1 MLSSNSLTQLNIN
14 DDPNSFLSTDN
25 PQQSQYY
32 SFNDNAANTE
42 KMPSEPLNAPINVC
56 YIGAGYVGGTSSA
69 VMAYKCPEDMVTV
82 TVCDVSQEKI
92 DAWNSDKLPIYEPGL
107 EEIVKK
113 QRGKNLFF
121 KTDLNSA
128 IDAADIIFIAV
139 GTPTKKKGFGAGQ
152 AADLKYVESA
162 ARKIAQI
169 AKNSKIIVE
178 KSTVPCNT
186 AEHIRTIL
194 NANKRTQVNT
204 KNNYLNKYQMVN
216 DTCSS
221 PDSESVTPNDHNDNN
236 NNIITINVNL
246 NSDNSSSTC
255 NDDYNNLIESFSNIN
270 PNLADI
276 DTYSDSNTC
285 FSHNQD
291 HNKQLLNDELMMKI
305 RKERLNNSKST
316 IHFEILSNPEF
327 LAEGTSVNDLLN
339 PDRVLIGG
347 LPTEEGQRAQNLLYR
362 LYSYWIPEKKI
373 ITMGL
378 WSSEL
383 SKLASN
389 ALLAQRISSI
399 NALSALCEE
408 VGADIQEVSY
418 AVGLDSRIG
427 PKFLK
432 DSVGFGGSC
441 IKKDVLNLVYLLN
454 AFNLPEAAEYWMQVI
469 KMNEYRKQRFIKTI
483 LTNLFNTISGKGIAV
498 LGFAFKKD
506 TKDTRESAA
515 ITVVMSLLQEGAIVK
530 IYDPKVTKE
539 QIYADIRENCE
550 PHEYEENIA
559 NTVICNSAYD
569 AAYNSDALV
578 ICTEWDEFT
587 SLDYQNIYNNMNKPS
602 FIFDGR
608 LILNHQELKKIGFVV
623 SAIGKKI

>member
-1 MLSSNSLTQLNIN
+1 MLSTQISSNPLPQIN
-14 DDPNSFLSTDN
+14 ES
-25 PQQSQYY
+25 PQESQYY
-32 SFNDNAANTE
+32 SFSNNATNTE
-42 KMPSEPLNAPINVC
+42 VSSSKPLNTPINVC
-56 YIGAGYVGGTSSA
+56 YIGAGYVGGTSSV

-82 TVCDVSQEKI
+82 TVCDISPEKI
-92 DAWNSDKLPIYEPGL
+92 NAWNSDKLPIYEPGL

-121 KTDLNSA
+121 TTDFDSA

-162 ARKIAQI
+162 TRKIAQI
-169 AKNSKIIVE
+169 AKSSKIIVE

-194 NANKRTQVNT
+194 NANKRSPMNT
-204 KNNYLNKYQMVN
+204 IKSYLKKHNTIDN
-216 DTCSS
+216 ETCCY
-221 PDSESVTPNDHNDNN
+221 PNSESMISNDPIDDNN
-236 NNIITINVNL
+236 NITTINVNL
-246 NSDNSSSTC
+246 ANDNTNSTY
-255 NDDYNNLIESFSNIN
+255 NDDYNNLIVSFSNLDTTT
-270 PNLADI
+270 LADF
-276 DTYSDSNTC
+276 DTYSESNTTC
-285 FSHNQD
+285 INHNQD
-291 HNKQLLNDELMMKI
+291 FNRQLSNDELMM
-305 RKERLNNSKST
+305 RVRREERLKNNKSS

-327 LAEGTSVNDLLN
+327 LAEGTAVNDLLY

-347 LPTEEGQRAQNLLYR
+347 LPTEEGHRAQNLLYR

-373 ITMGL
+373 ITMNL

-408 VGADIQEVSY
+408 IGADIQEVSY
-418 AVGLDSRIG
+418 ACGLDSRIG

-432 DSVGFGGSC
+432 ASVGFGGSC
-441 IKKDVLNLVYLLN
+441 FKKDVLNLVYLLN
-454 AFNLPEAAEYWMQVI
+454 AFNLPEVAEYWMQVI
-469 KMNEYRKQRFIKTI
+469 KMNEYRKQRFIKNI
-483 LTNLFNTISGKGIAV
+483 LTNLFNTISGKEIAV

-515 ITVVMSLLQEGAIVK
+515 ITVVMSLLQEGAVVK

-539 QIYADIRENCE
+539 QIYSDIRENCE
-550 PHEYEENIA
+550 PHEYETNIENTI
-559 NTVICNSAYD
+559 ICDSAYD

-608 LILNHQELKKIGFVV
+608 LILNHEELKKIGFVV